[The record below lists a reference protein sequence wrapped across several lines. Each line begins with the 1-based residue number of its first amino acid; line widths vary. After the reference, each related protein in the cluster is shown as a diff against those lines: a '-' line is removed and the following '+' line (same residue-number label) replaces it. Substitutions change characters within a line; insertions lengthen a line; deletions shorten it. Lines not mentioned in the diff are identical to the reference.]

1 MAGMIGKALVW
12 TVAALALVLSVLA
25 VTLHREGLFALPGQT
40 IVVHFH
46 AGTRQEDALAQV
58 AEAGAALIGYGNST
72 LSLRLRVIDPAAPR
86 RLANA
91 GLVYRDPFESLR
103 HCFGASM
110 DFAQS
115 LKH

>member
-1 MAGMIGKALVW
+1 MAGMIGKGLVW
-12 TVAALALVLSVLA
+12 TLAALALLLSVLA
-25 VTLHREGLFALPGQT
+25 VTLHREGLYSLPGQT
-40 IVVHFH
+40 VIVRFP
-46 AGTRQEDALAQV
+46 AGTSQEDALAQV

-86 RLANA
+86 RLAKA